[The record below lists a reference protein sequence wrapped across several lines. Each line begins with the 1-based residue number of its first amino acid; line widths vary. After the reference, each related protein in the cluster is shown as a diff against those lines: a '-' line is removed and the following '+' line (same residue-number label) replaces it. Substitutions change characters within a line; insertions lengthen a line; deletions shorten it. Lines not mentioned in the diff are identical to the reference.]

1 MTWIKNKW
9 MLQYFGWLL
18 YLFSLLLKWII
29 CIINVI
35 LSDWRRW
42 VADEIGRIIR
52 RKGEPVCS
60 DAWVEI
66 KNISQKTVKDLN
78 AILTELEEFQTC
90 VLPVDQNKRK
100 YSICTFFFTMHVIRE
115 MNIVLLSIL
124 KTLKITCFRL
134 LVNSK
139 HLLSLMIGE
148 IRHFFQPKITYWTQW
163 YPKKPP
169 ETPMILKWHK

>member
-1 MTWIKNKW
+1 MR
-9 MLQYFGWLL
+9 
-18 YLFSLLLKWII
+18 
-29 CIINVI
+29 
-35 LSDWRRW
+35 DWRRW

-100 YSICTFFFTMHVIRE
+100 YSICTFFYHARNKTNEHCSFKHTQDIK
-115 MNIVLLSIL
+115 NNLL
-124 KTLKITCFRL
+124 
-134 LVNSK
+134 
-139 HLLSLMIGE
+139 
-148 IRHFFQPKITYWTQW
+148 
-163 YPKKPP
+163 
-169 ETPMILKWHK
+169 